1 MFEKS
6 KQIAGECSWSL
17 LSLCLFFLCHSS
29 RKKMQKAEHPVQ
41 TLSQGFILINIV
53 ETDRFPVLTGILPHV
68 REPEARDVKGLKD
81 RPSGWRSHLVPHFF
95 AQSTLYPA

>member
-1 MFEKS
+1 
-6 KQIAGECSWSL
+6 
-17 LSLCLFFLCHSS
+17 
-29 RKKMQKAEHPVQ
+29 MQKAEHRVQ

-81 RPSGWRSHLVPHFF
+81 HRSQRLAIPPCATFVRSEVNVVLGPHSLSIRV
-95 AQSTLYPA
+95 QH